1 MTTYRHAQ
9 PGETMNTRALA
20 VVAITILPIACT
32 PDVPAPTAENV
43 SRPPRTSWGDPSIE
57 GTYTNKDEFG
67 TPFERPDELA
77 GRRRDEFGAAEMAAL
92 MVERRERGRALAQTI
107 GGSPTNDTGAGPPH
121 WYEYLEAVNSRP
133 WFVSEPADGKLPQ
146 LTEQGKER
154 AQALVRGFAKR
165 DAPDTYTDMGLYDR
179 CITLGLPSSMMPM
192 IYGNAYDI
200 TQAPGYVAIRYEMV
214 HETRVIPL
222 GDSPRVPSEIDFW
235 MGDARG
241 HWEGDTLVVET
252 TNIREAA
259 AYRGASEN
267 LKIIERFTPIDES
280 TLSWEVRFED
290 PATWAAPWAMEMPL
304 KRNAEAT
311 PFEYACHEGNLGL
324 RNILS
329 AARAAERAPTSA
341 TNPHR

>member
-1 MTTYRHAQ
+1 
-9 PGETMNTRALA
+9 MNARILTIVAFALPM
-20 VVAITILPIACT
+20 VACS
-32 PDVPAPTAENV
+32 PDAPTPTTGGASLV
-43 SRPPRTSWGDPSIE
+43 ARTSWGEPNIE

-77 GRRRDEFGAAEMAAL
+77 GKRRDEFGPEEMTTLVAD
-92 MVERRERGRALAQTI
+92 RRERGRALARTI
-107 GGSPTNDTGAGPPH
+107 GGSSTNDTGAGPPH

-133 WFVSEPADGKLPQ
+133 WLVSEPADGKIPP
-146 LTEQGKER
+146 LTDEAKQR
-154 AQALVRGFAKR
+154 AQAQARGFAKR
-165 DAPDTYTDMGLYDR
+165 EAPDTYTDMSLYDR
-179 CITLGLPSSMMPM
+179 CITIGLPGSMMPM
-192 IYGNAYDI
+192 IYGNAYEI
-200 TQAPGYVAIRYEMV
+200 TQSPGYVAIRYEMV

-222 GDSPRVPSEIDFW
+222 DGSPHVPPNVDFW

-259 AYRGASEN
+259 AYRGASEH
-267 LKIIERFTPIDES
+267 LKVTERFTPIDES

-290 PATWAAPWAMEMPL
+290 PATWAAPWAIEMPL
-304 KRNAEAT
+304 KRSADAA

-329 AARAAERAPTSA
+329 AARATERDRDSA
-341 TNPHR
+341 GASQAR